1 MNSVQCTGR
10 EKSITECHSRPVPLY
25 TCKHS
30 QDVAVRCNVPK
41 TGMDATVRNP
51 HKQSTHVST
60 FKHTTGNI
68 FLLLSLLGASGRR
81 QRTITGP
88 CGGADGNRR
97 SETLGLCLQW
107 KLGPEWGHGGLS
119 SAWLGLCL
127 KCSSG
132 GKKQNSLC
140 WCFPL
145 IPSFLSLSFCYVCF
159 HFPAFSPSYCLC
171 ACAVLLLRPEV
182 ITGFSD
188 VHFQRTE
195 NKRGK
200 VSRREIGRKSQ
211 SKQTENRLLHGKG
224 HREHL
229 TGSFNIVK
237 KSGKCDNMYW

>member
-51 HKQSTHVST
+51 HKQSTHIST

-132 GKKQNSLC
+132 GKKTE
-140 WCFPL
+140 FPL
-145 IPSFLSLSFCYVCF
+145 LMFSSDSVLFVSKLLLCVLPFPRFLSMLLFV
-159 HFPAFSPSYCLC
+159 CLC
-171 ACAVLLLRPEV
+171 CVITEAWGNYRLLRRPLPA
-182 ITGFSD
+182 
-188 VHFQRTE
+188 HW
-195 NKRGK
+195 K
-200 VSRREIGRKSQ
+200 
-211 SKQTENRLLHGKG
+211 
-224 HREHL
+224 
-229 TGSFNIVK
+229 
-237 KSGKCDNMYW
+237 